1 MIQVDKKED
10 ITSKWSLAVRGANLQ
25 GSHWWKYRCSQEGWV
40 LGGLG
45 SQPWELGESAVAS
58 IQHQMR
64 RNGQGTLEN
73 TGDGCSHGSQLADA
87 YYYSQSGG

>member
-1 MIQVDKKED
+1 M
-10 ITSKWSLAVRGANLQ
+10 
-25 GSHWWKYRCSQEGWV
+25 

-73 TGDGCSHGSQLADA
+73 TGDGCSHGSQLAHA
-87 YYYSQSGG
+87 YYYSQPGG